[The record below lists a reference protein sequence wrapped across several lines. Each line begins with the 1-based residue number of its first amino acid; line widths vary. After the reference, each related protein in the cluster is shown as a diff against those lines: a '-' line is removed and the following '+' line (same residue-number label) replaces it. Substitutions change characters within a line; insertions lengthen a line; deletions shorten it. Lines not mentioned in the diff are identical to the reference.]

1 MILWQLFFTFFRIGL
16 FTFGGGYAMVPLI
29 QREMTS
35 HQWISVQQFGDILAI
50 SQITP
55 GPLAINTATYVG
67 FVIAG
72 VAGSAAATIG
82 VMLPSLLLILVLTH
96 WLDRI
101 WHHPLTRMAFHG
113 LRPTVVALL
122 ASATWFF
129 AQSSLIRPLTENWLE
144 HLKMDP
150 LSLVSPLS
158 LVLFAL
164 TILLQVRFKLSPIP
178 VILICGVIAVL
189 VLPIWPGWA

>member
-1 MILWQLFFTFFRIGL
+1 MILWQLFMTFFRIGL

-35 HQWISVQQFGDILAI
+35 HQWLSPQQFGDILAI

-82 VMLPSLLLILVLTH
+82 VMLPSLILILTLTH
-96 WLDRI
+96 WLDRV
-101 WHHPLTRMAFHG
+101 WHHPLTRMTFHG

-129 AQSSLIRPLTENWLE
+129 AQASLIRPLAQDWLE
-144 HLKMDP
+144 QLKMAP
-150 LSLVSPLS
+150 LNLVSPIAIG
-158 LVLFAL
+158 LFAL
-164 TILLQVRFKLSPIP
+164 TIVLQVRFKLNPIL
-178 VILICGVIAVL
+178 VILLCGLVTIL
-189 VLPIWPGWA
+189 VLPIWPGRA

>member
-1 MILWQLFFTFFRIGL
+1 MILWQLFYVFFRIGL

-35 HQWISVQQFGDILAI
+35 HQWLSAQQFSDILAI

-67 FVIAG
+67 TVIAG
-72 VAGSAAATIG
+72 VAGSAAATLG
-82 VMLPSLLLILVLTH
+82 VMLPSLILILTLTH
-96 WLDRI
+96 WLDRV
-101 WHHPLTRMAFHG
+101 WHHPLTRMTFHG

-129 AQSSLIRPLTENWLE
+129 VQTSLIRPLAEGWLE
-144 HLKMDP
+144 QLKIAP
-150 LSLVSPLS
+150 LSLLSPIS
-158 LVLFAL
+158 IVLFAL
-164 TILLQVRFKLSPIP
+164 TILLQVRFKLHPIP
-178 VILICGVIAVL
+178 VILLCGLVTVL
-189 VLPIWPGWA
+189 VLPIWPIWA

>member
-35 HQWISVQQFGDILAI
+35 QQWLSAQQFGDILAI

-72 VAGSAAATIG
+72 VAGSAAATMG
-82 VMLPSLLLILVLTH
+82 VMLPSFLLILILTH

-129 AQSSLIRPLTENWLE
+129 TQASLIRPLVAGWTLQ
-144 HLKMDP
+144 LKIDP
-150 LSLVSPLS
+150 LSLVSPIS
-158 LVLFAL
+158 IVLFAL
-164 TILLQVRFKLSPIP
+164 TLLLQVRFRLSPIP
-178 VILICGVIAVL
+178 VILICGVVTAL

>member
-1 MILWQLFFTFFRIGL
+1 MIFWQLFSIFFRIGL

-35 HQWISVQQFGDILAI
+35 HQWLSPQQFGDILAI

-82 VMLPSLLLILVLTH
+82 VMLPSLILILTLTH
-96 WLDRI
+96 WLDRV
-101 WHHPLTRMAFHG
+101 WHHPLTRMTFHG

-129 AQSSLIRPLTENWLE
+129 TQASLIRPLAQDWLE
-144 HLKMDP
+144 QLRMAP
-150 LSLVSPLS
+150 LNLVSPIAIG
-158 LVLFAL
+158 LFTL
-164 TILLQVRFKLSPIP
+164 TILLQVRFKLNPIL
-178 VILICGVIAVL
+178 VILLCGLVTVL
-189 VLPIWPGWA
+189 ILPIWPGWA

>member
-1 MILWQLFFTFFRIGL
+1 MILWQLFYIFFRIGL

-35 HQWISVQQFGDILAI
+35 RSWLSAQQFSDILAI

-67 FVIAG
+67 YLLAG
-72 VAGSAAATIG
+72 VAGSAAATLG
-82 VMLPSLLLILVLTH
+82 VMLPSFFLILVLTH
-96 WLDRI
+96 WLDRV
-101 WHHPLTRMAFHG
+101 WHHSLTRMTFHG

-129 AQSSLIRPLTENWLE
+129 AQASLIRPLAADWSRQLN
-144 HLKMDP
+144 HDP
-150 LSLVSPLS
+150 LSLLSPIS
-158 LVLFAL
+158 LALFGLA
-164 TILLQVRFKLSPIP
+164 ILLQVRFKQNPIL
-178 VILICGVIAVL
+178 VILICGLLTVL
-189 VLPIWPGWA
+189 VLPIWPGLA

>member
-1 MILWQLFFTFFRIGL
+1 MIFWQLFSIFFRIGL

-35 HQWISVQQFGDILAI
+35 HQWLSPQQFGDILAI

-82 VMLPSLLLILVLTH
+82 VMLPSLILILTLTH
-96 WLDRI
+96 WLDRV
-101 WHHPLTRMAFHG
+101 WHHPLTRMTFHG

-129 AQSSLIRPLTENWLE
+129 AQASLIRPLAQDWLE
-144 HLKMDP
+144 QLKMAP
-150 LSLVSPLS
+150 LNLVSPIAIG
-158 LVLFAL
+158 LFAL
-164 TILLQVRFKLSPIP
+164 TIVLQVRFKLNPIL
-178 VILICGVIAVL
+178 VILLCGLVTIL

>member
-1 MILWQLFFTFFRIGL
+1 MILWRLFYIFFRIGL

-29 QREMTS
+29 QREMTRY
-35 HQWISVQQFGDILAI
+35 QWLSAQQFGDILAI

-67 FVIAG
+67 TVIAG
-72 VAGSAAATIG
+72 VAGSAAATLG
-82 VMLPSLLLILVLTH
+82 VMLPSFFLILVLTQ

-101 WHHPLTRMAFHG
+101 WHHPLTRMTFHG

-129 AQSSLIRPLTENWLE
+129 ARASLVRPLAADWLDQ
-144 HLKMDP
+144 LKMNP
-150 LSLVSPLS
+150 LSLLSPIS
-158 LVLFAL
+158 VALFVM
-164 TILLQVRFKLSPIP
+164 TIFLQVRFKWSPIP
-178 VILICGVIAVL
+178 VILLCGLVTVF